1 VITQGWERR
10 VEKTGNEGKTVKR
23 LINTQVIYP
32 PADGTAEALL
42 ASSSI
47 NLAERAGR
55 VDGPKAGLVPAPG
68 KAA

>member
-1 VITQGWERR
+1 
-10 VEKTGNEGKTVKR
+10 VKR

-32 PADGTAEALL
+32 PADSTAEALL
-42 ASSSI
+42 AASSI

-55 VDGPKAGLVPAPG
+55 VDGTKADLDPVPG

>member
-1 VITQGWERR
+1 M
-10 VEKTGNEGKTVKR
+10 KR
-23 LINTQVIYP
+23 LINTQLIYP

-42 ASSSI
+42 ASSST

-55 VDGPKAGLVPAPG
+55 VDGTKGGLDPVPG